1 MAYKKEPGER
11 SGLTTIPSNATPE
24 QAILIIQDNF
34 DVLWRS
40 ITDLKDNL
48 NILSTR
54 VKNG

>member
-11 SGLTTIPSNATPE
+11 SGLTTVPSNATLE
-24 QAILIIQDNF
+24 QAILIIQSNF